1 MLERQSVS
9 KRRVDKLLISFA
21 SASKAT
27 QYTKSIENDESVQGF
42 CARGMAR
49 HAFSTINK
57 GAGVEA

>member
-1 MLERQSVS
+1 
-9 KRRVDKLLISFA
+9 VDKLLISFA

-49 HAFSTINK
+49 HAFSIINK